1 MKAVIL
7 IAVTLLV
14 VAGEVALHVSH
25 AQQTGIK
32 RTDREQAL
40 DWARR
45 QHVLSWEL
53 RSAANLARLRL
64 RQGRR
69 AQARNVLAPVRRR
82 FTEGF
87 RTAVLVRTD
96 ALLKQLAES

>member
-1 MKAVIL
+1 MPE
-7 IAVTLLV
+7 LLRV
-14 VAGEVALHVSH
+14 RGELLLRQNADKEAENHF
-25 AQQTGIK
+25 
-32 RTDREQAL
+32 EQAL

-53 RSAANLARLRL
+53 RSAASLARLRL

-87 RTAVLVRTD
+87 RTADLVRTD